1 MKRCTLCGRKISNT
15 RYTYGLGCLKK
26 MCNSVNVH
34 NVKNLKGESLLNRK
48 ILKLCNKK
56 TLPLTQRQLLTDRY
70 LTLNLL
76 NEVPLDC
83 YNNYRSLLQSDIDT
97 INRTTTLMNLH
108 SCDVITL
115 KQASE
120 INKKYKENKD
130 TFQKIMNGEYDV
142 LQNFSFDI
150 VRFAFSRYYNNKPYL
165 SDMTQK
171 LQHYILKCGVLGLNI
186 KNYYISSEFLDHSLQ
201 ENPND
206 ITIMEGKIIQD
217 IIDDN
222 YFKNKLNEIIKKY
235 GNNENFNT
243 DNESLAFE
251 NGDLFFSLHN
261 SCISVLGNKQDN
273 GKWHLD
279 ITLSDTYDFTDLQE
293 IEKYINNDDFWKG
306 LFGSVGNN
314 LAMISTSCNVVNEY
328 EITIKFKIENW
339 EV

>member
-120 INKKYKENKD
+120 INKKYKENKISND
-130 TFQKIMNGEYDV
+130 
-142 LQNFSFDI
+142 
-150 VRFAFSRYYNNKPYL
+150 L
-165 SDMTQK
+165 S
-171 LQHYILKCGVLGLNI
+171 L
-186 KNYYISSEFLDHSLQ
+186 
-201 ENPND
+201 
-206 ITIMEGKIIQD
+206 
-217 IIDDN
+217 
-222 YFKNKLNEIIKKY
+222 
-235 GNNENFNT
+235 
-243 DNESLAFE
+243 
-251 NGDLFFSLHN
+251 
-261 SCISVLGNKQDN
+261 
-273 GKWHLD
+273 
-279 ITLSDTYDFTDLQE
+279 
-293 IEKYINNDDFWKG
+293 
-306 LFGSVGNN
+306 
-314 LAMISTSCNVVNEY
+314 
-328 EITIKFKIENW
+328 
-339 EV
+339 